1 MSSTL
6 TWGRKESWIWPPRGF
21 YYTYGAIFLAGILC
35 ALFVYLRFEFGL
47 SPLQR
52 YYLPYSIRTW
62 TSGWRAPTGQYQL
75 LYIAGSHRPTRVAL
89 DSDVEAG
96 TTAQMNGRP
105 LPVKL
110 SAAAQNAGYMT
121 LFREAPRRYQNR
133 SLRVFLQHWI
143 YGETDM
149 VNYFRAPVIF
159 GLLAFVVQLPFSLR
173 KDIARRKQLRYGRRL
188 KGPILVEPKEF
199 TKQLAGDGIGLQ
211 VDHRKTL
218 LRIPRH
224 AENTHFLIVGDTG
237 SGKSTIIRQ
246 ILCQVAERG
255 HSAIVYDPACE
266 FVRQFYLPDRGDI
279 VLNPLDERCPYW
291 SPSAELQRKAEA
303 KALAVSL
310 FQPGGNT
317 QKFFVESPQK
327 VFAHLLSYL
336 PTPTDLVHWMSH
348 PEEIDKRVRNTELA
362 TLIDPRAPQ
371 QRTGVLGS
379 LNMVADSFRLLP
391 TEAEGNGSWTATHW
405 AEKRQGWIFITSR
418 PALREALRPLISLW
432 LDSLVLRLLTE
443 PHPNQRPAWFVIDE
457 LASLQRLPQ
466 LHTAITENR
475 KSNNPVILGFQGR
488 SQLEARY
495 GEDAEAMLS
504 QPATKIFLKT
514 SEPRAARWVSEA
526 IGEVEIERL
535 RNDFVDT
542 KQRKPESERYRRRCY
557 ELDPSVNRP
566 GKVDET
572 ALTELRTLAASTRKE
587 TYLEVA
593 NTLEDFVEGTGGK
606 WDWDDY
612 ITATTFPDDPY
623 LQEVQSRMVNLS
635 GEFPA
640 GPHAGYCG
648 VDGFEVI
655 RAYVRDLRNQ
665 AAKFEVEPEIRTS

>member
-1 MSSTL
+1 MPTTQ
-6 TWGRKESWIWPPRGF
+6 TWGRKESWIWPPRSF
-21 YYTYGAIFLAGILC
+21 YYTYGAIFIAVVLC
-35 ALFVYLRFEFGL
+35 GFFVYLRFQFGMTL
-47 SPLQR
+47 LQR
-52 YYLPYSIRTW
+52 YYLPYSIRAW
-62 TSGWRAPTGQYQL
+62 ASGWRQPTSRYQL
-75 LYIAGSHRPTRVAL
+75 LYVAGPGRQPRVAL
-89 DSDVEAG
+89 DSDVQPG
-96 TTAQMNGRP
+96 MTVQFGQRGLP
-105 LPVKL
+105 LKL
-110 SAAAQNAGYMT
+110 STAVRNAGYT
-121 LFREAPRRYQNR
+121 LLFREAPRAYQNHG
-133 SLRVFLQHWI
+133 LRLFLKQEI
-143 YGETDM
+143 YGDADLLS
-149 VNYFRAPVIF
+149 YFRTPAFF
-159 GLLAFVVQLPFSLR
+159 GLVALLLQLPFSVR

-188 KGPILVEPKEF
+188 KGPILVQPKEF
-199 TKQLAGDGIGLQ
+199 TRQLAGDGIGLQ
-211 VDHRKTL
+211 VDGQKAL
-218 LRIPRH
+218 LRIPRE
-224 AENTHFLIVGDTG
+224 AENMHILTVGDTG

-266 FVRQFYLPDRGDI
+266 FVRQFYSPDRGDI
-279 VLNPLDERCPYW
+279 LLNPLDERCPYW

-317 QKFFVESPQK
+317 LKFFVESPQK
-327 VFAHLLSYL
+327 IFAHLLSYL

-348 PEEIDKRVRNTELA
+348 PEEIDRRVKDTELSA
-362 TLIDPRAPQ
+362 LIDPKAPQ

-391 TEAEGNGSWTATHW
+391 TEAEGNGIWTATEW

-432 LDSLVLRLLTE
+432 LDILVLRLLTE

-526 IGEVEIERL
+526 IGEVEIEKL
-535 RNDFVDT
+535 RETHYDGQRAGRNFALDRQTEPLVLPSEISGLDQLHAFLKYGNHVTRFSFPYIDLPKAHPGFIEREMDDFLPSRAPVGDAAP
-542 KQRKPESERYRRRCY
+542 PEEHK
-557 ELDPSVNRP
+557 LVP
-566 GKVDET
+566 GEN
-572 ALTELRTLAASTRKE
+572 TE
-587 TYLEVA
+587 
-593 NTLEDFVEGTGGK
+593 
-606 WDWDDY
+606 
-612 ITATTFPDDPY
+612 
-623 LQEVQSRMVNLS
+623 Q
-635 GEFPA
+635 
-640 GPHAGYCG
+640 
-648 VDGFEVI
+648 
-655 RAYVRDLRNQ
+655 Q
-665 AAKFEVEPEIRTS
+665 AALEFGHGQV

>member
-1 MSSTL
+1 MGGNQS
-6 TWGRKESWIWPPRGF
+6 WGRKESWIWPPRGF
-21 YYTYGAIFLAGILC
+21 YHTYGAIFFALILC
-35 ALFVYLRFEFGL
+35 GGFVYLRFAYGM

-52 YYLPYSIRTW
+52 YYLPYAIRTW
-62 TSGWRAPTGQYQL
+62 ASGWRSGTGQYQL
-75 LYIAGSHRPTRVAL
+75 LYVGGPGERTRPAIPADVATGS
-89 DSDVEAG
+89 
-96 TTAQMNGRP
+96 TAQLNAKTIPMQ
-105 LPVKL
+105 L
-110 SAAAQNAGYMT
+110 SLKAHHDGYT
-121 LFREAPRRYQNR
+121 ILFRETRRAYQLAGVKHF
-133 SLRVFLQHWI
+133 LRHAI
-143 YGETDM
+143 YEDRDLPS
-149 VNYFRAPVIF
+149 YFSGPLLF
-159 GLLAFVVQLPFSLR
+159 GLLALLAQLPFSIR
-173 KDIARRKQLRYGRRL
+173 KDVARRKQLRYGRRL
-188 KGPILVEPKEF
+188 KGPILVEPKKF
-199 TKQLAGDGIGLQ
+199 TKELGGDGIGLQ
-211 VDHRKTL
+211 VDGQREL
-218 LRIPRH
+218 LRIPHH

-246 ILCQVAERG
+246 ILSQVAERR

-266 FVRQFYLPDRGDI
+266 FVKQFYRPNRGDV

-291 SPSAELQRKAEA
+291 NPSAELQRKAEA

-327 VFAHLLSYL
+327 IFAHLLSYL

-348 PEEIDKRVRNTELA
+348 PEEIDQRVRNTELA
-362 TLIDPRAPQ
+362 ALIDPKAPQ

-391 TEAEGNGSWTATHW
+391 TEAEGHGSWTATKW

-432 LDSLVLRLLTE
+432 LDILVLRLLTE

-535 RNDFVDT
+535 RETHYDG
-542 KQRKPESERYRRRCY
+542 QRAGRNFALDRQTEPLVLPSEISGLD
-557 ELDPSVNRP
+557 ELHAFLKYGNHV
-566 GKVDET
+566 
-572 ALTELRTLAASTRKE
+572 TR
-587 TYLEVA
+587 
-593 NTLEDFVEGTGGK
+593 FS
-606 WDWDDY
+606 
-612 ITATTFPDDPY
+612 FPYTDLPR
-623 LQEVQSRMVNLS
+623 V
-635 GEFPA
+635 
-640 GPHAGYCG
+640 H
-648 VDGFEVI
+648 DGFMERKMDDFLPHHPTVPDTESAEEP
-655 RAYVRDLRNQ
+655 RLEPNQ
-665 AAKFEVEPEIRTS
+665 AIDNQRRVEHWIGQV